1 MMNWHFTP
9 YALPALCA
17 ALISTTLVYYIWTKR
32 HRSLAIP
39 LVTMMSGISW
49 WSLSYFFELCS
60 TDLPTKLFWSNM
72 TYIGV
77 VMVPASWLATAL
89 SYIGWKHWLSDR
101 RFLLLAIEPLAVII
115 IAWTNN
121 LHGLFQSHVDLVQIG
136 SLTLLNPT
144 RGIAFWVH
152 TAYSYSLLL
161 FGSLLFIRAYLTSPR
176 VFKRQATALLAGAFL
191 PWIGNAITLS
201 GLSPLKGLDLS
212 PLMLSLSGILVFVG
226 VIRFRLL
233 DLTPIAHDTV
243 IEQISHGVIVMDD
256 QLQVVDINPAASVVL
271 GLGSGGLR
279 GKYIADL
286 CSDWPELHYFIRTT
300 TEGRDEISL
309 GREGARRVFAVDL
322 TIIKSHTQ
330 EPVGNILTLRDITLE
345 RHREEELSIAKANLE
360 ARVIEQSEKL
370 VQAQATL
377 GAQELEL
384 LQAQKLESLG
394 TLAGGLAHDFNNFL
408 MVIMLNL
415 NTAKMMADDNPELV
429 KLMNSAENAIQQA
442 KEITQQLLTFA
453 RGRAPVKATMHLQPL
468 LKESMHFVLRGTTTT
483 VAYDFADDLWT
494 VDIDAGQINQVISI
508 LVLNAVEAMP
518 HGGTVHLSVA
528 NVTLQPHETKC
539 GLPPDRYVKVTVR
552 DEGMGIPPEIMDSI
566 FDPYFSTK
574 STGKGL
580 GLSSCYSIL
589 ARHGG
594 GISVESELNLG
605 STFTFYLPASS
616 GKVAGEAQNLEIT
629 HGSGRVL
636 TMDDD
641 HLVLAALTTLLEKL
655 GYDVVATRDGKDT
668 VTEYLRGLGSSNLF
682 DAVILDLTVPGGLG
696 GVDTLKA
703 LRQLDPKVKAIA
715 TSGYANDPVM
725 ANYTDYGFLAILP
738 KPYRVE
744 DLSRTIQTILDQG

>member
-9 YALPALCA
+9 YALPALSGAIISVILVAFVLSRPHRPLTIPFVTSMSGIAWWSLCNVIN
-17 ALISTTLVYYIWTKR
+17 LGSTTLAAKILW
-32 HRSLAIP
+32 AN
-39 LVTMMSGISW
+39 MA
-49 WSLSYFFELCS
+49 YF
-60 TDLPTKLFWSNM
+60 
-72 TYIGV
+72 GV
-77 VMVPASWLATAL
+77 VLVPASWLLLAL
-89 SYIGWKHWLSDR
+89 QYGGGENWLRGRKLS
-101 RFLLLAIEPLAVII
+101 LLAIEPLAII
-115 IAWTNN
+115 ILAWTNDF
-121 LHGLFQSHVDLVQIG
+121 HGLVRTHVSLARVG
-136 SLTLLNPT
+136 SLITFDPT
-144 RGIAFWVH
+144 WGIAFWVH
-152 TAYSYSLLL
+152 ITYSYTLL
-161 FGSLLFIRAYLTSPR
+161 FLGTLIFIRILFTTTRAFR
-176 VFKRQATALLAGAFL
+176 KQATAILIGALL
-191 PWIGNAITLS
+191 PWIGHIITIA
-201 GLSPLKGLDLS
+201 GVGPLKGEDIS
-212 PLMLSLSGILVFVG
+212 TFMFSLTG
-226 VIRFRLL
+226 VIVFIGVFRFSLF
-233 DLTPIAHDTV
+233 DLVPIARSIIV
-243 IEQISHGVIVMDD
+243 EQISHGVIVMDD
-256 QLQVVDINPAASVVL
+256 RLRVVDINPAACAVL
-271 GLGSGGLR
+271 GLGSGGLK
-279 GKYIADL
+279 GQNIDDL
-286 CSDWPELHYFIRTT
+286 CSDWPELRHFIRTT
-300 TEGRDEISL
+300 TEGQDEIALDRASKQS
-309 GREGARRVFAVDL
+309 VFAVEK
-322 TIIKSHTQ
+322 TIITGHTKA
-330 EPVGNILTLRDITLE
+330 PIGNILTLRDITPE
-345 RHREEELSIAKANLE
+345 RHREEELSIAKAELE

-370 VQAQATL
+370 EQAQATL

-394 TLAGGLAHDFNNFL
+394 ILAGGLAHDFNNFL

-453 RGRAPVKATMHLQPL
+453 RGGAPVKSTMHLQPL
-468 LKESMHFVLRGTTTT
+468 LKESMHFVLRGTATA
-483 VAYDFADDLWT
+483 VAFDFADDLWT
-494 VDIDAGQINQVISI
+494 VDIDAGQINQVISN

-518 HGGTVHLSVA
+518 HGGTVRLSAA
-528 NVTLQPHETKC
+528 NVTLQSHETKC
-539 GLPPDRYVKVTVR
+539 GLPPDRYVKVAVR
-552 DEGMGIPPEIMDSI
+552 DEGVGIPPEIMDSI
-566 FDPYFSTK
+566 FDPYFTTK
-574 STGKGL
+574 STGNGL

-616 GKVAGEAQNLEIT
+616 GKMAGEAQDLEIT

-668 VTEYLRGLGSSNLF
+668 VTEYLRGLGSSNLY

-744 DLSRTIQTILDQG
+744 DLSHTIQTVLDQG